1 VTGVTFLNLES
12 GENIAVW
19 RMKGMGSYPKI
30 ETTPMIGKYPLFEKL
45 GEGRL
50 GPVYKSFDREIGR
63 AAVVRI
69 LHDGIKWD
77 AQLEETFHHECRAA
91 AALQHPNIAAIYEIG
106 KEEQIQY
113 IVMESLAGN
122 DLKCL
127 IAQKPTM
134 PIEAKLSI
142 MIQVAEGLCHAH
154 INGILHRNLEPGK
167 IHLTLDGVKIRDFAV
182 SGILMKYLPR
192 PGVRWG
198 APIYLSPEQ
207 IQQQGENGQSD
218 IFSAG
223 VIFYELITYC
233 HPFHDPDGN
242 KALDK
247 ILLDSRIAT
256 FDLFPDVPPGIWT
269 ILRNCLAKNPKYRY
283 ASMDELL
290 CACRDFMKDLAEDIQ
305 LMLAELH
312 SALASLKKAAA
323 LPNASEATV
332 TLLREAESLLRGQ
345 KDADYVSLDRLINDL
360 IEQHPVIQNAAETLQ
375 PWESLIRKFPA
386 IAANADPSPAG
397 QPITTADHAIGQT
410 VPPIPIAILPAKK
423 PDESIERK
431 QADPVKEN
439 IAGKP
444 SLKQGAAFGGAVA
457 IERIPEQASSPW
469 SHDSVARP
477 IKKRRYGRKL
487 IPWRY
492 GKIPTPS
499 YRTIVILMSLL
510 VIMTAAYIVFA
521 SRSVSGNGSTQIAQ
535 KPACNEN
542 APNKTD
548 RSGPPSFAPDPQLL
562 SRISNL
568 IDSGNLT
575 AAKRELDAFQNA
587 HPESFAAQPLL
598 GKWKCKLQE
607 QKAIKKQ
614 KENNWVYKVSN
625 LFGDG
630 KYNEASNA
638 LSLWISECPGSIRA
652 QEFAAKY
659 EEIQHALRTYSSAIT
674 ENRYQDALIALGR
687 AEKINPRDSTF
698 SELRHEIE
706 AIKATASNF

>member
-1 VTGVTFLNLES
+1 
-12 GENIAVW
+12 
-19 RMKGMGSYPKI
+19 
-30 ETTPMIGKYPLFEKL
+30 MIGKYPLIEKL

-63 AAVVRI
+63 AVVVRI

-77 AQLEETFHHECRAA
+77 AQLEETFNYECRAA
-91 AALQHPNIAAIYEIG
+91 AALQHPNIAATYEIG
-106 KEEQIQY
+106 KEKQIQY

-142 MIQVAEGLCHAH
+142 MIQVAESLCHAH
-154 INGILHRNLEPGK
+154 KNGILHRNLEPGK
-167 IHLTLDGVKIRDFAV
+167 IHLTLEGVKIRDFAV

-207 IQQQGENGQSD
+207 IQQQGENAQSD

-247 ILLDSRIAT
+247 ILLDSQIAT

-269 ILRNCLAKNPKYRY
+269 LLSNCLAKNPKYRY

-312 SALASLKKAAA
+312 SALVPLRKAAA
-323 LPNASEATV
+323 LPDASEATV

-345 KDADYVSLDRLINDL
+345 KDADYVVLDRLINDL

-386 IAANADPSPAG
+386 IATSADPSPAG
-397 QPITTADHAIGQT
+397 QPITTADHAIEQT
-410 VPPIPIAILPAKK
+410 VPPIPIAIIPVKK

-444 SLKQGAAFGGAVA
+444 SLKQGAVLGGAVA
-457 IERIPEQASSPW
+457 IERIPEQAFSPW

-477 IKKRRYGRKL
+477 IKKRRYGRNL

-521 SRSVSGNGSTQIAQ
+521 SRSVSGNGSTQNAQ
-535 KPACNEN
+535 KPACDGN

-548 RSGPPSFAPDPQLL
+548 PVLKKEDRKTDRPGPPSFAPDPQLL

-607 QKAIKKQ
+607 QKATKKQ

-652 QEFAAKY
+652 QEFAAKH

-698 SELRHEIE
+698 SELRYEIE
-706 AIKATASNF
+706 AIKATAGNF